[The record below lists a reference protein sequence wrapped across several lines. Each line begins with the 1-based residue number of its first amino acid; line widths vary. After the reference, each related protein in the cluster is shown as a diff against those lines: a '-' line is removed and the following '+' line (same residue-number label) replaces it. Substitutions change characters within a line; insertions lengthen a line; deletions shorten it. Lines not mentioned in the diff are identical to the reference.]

1 MQYIVGSARIDENG
15 HATGGKP
22 GDQKQKST
30 PDFKGEVSMQP
41 FYVDYRGY
49 YVLRPKKDSHAVAI
63 AKSMKNYCNDVNVG
77 YNQNQ
82 RNAIMTYD
90 GKEKTNCDCATLIE
104 RCVKDATG
112 VDPKGK
118 ADVFYTANERALLL
132 ATGLFNDMGKYKAG
146 MKLFEGDILVTCT
159 KGHTLAVVEGESRAP
174 KPAPATKTVVTY
186 ASHLTGGSW
195 LSAVSG
201 YNNTDDNGY
210 SGVYGKP
217 IDLVMAK
224 VSKGTITYRVHSCKG
239 KKWYG
244 AVTGYDKADANNGHA
259 GVKGNDID
267 GIAIKVSGV
276 SGKLKYRVHTI
287 KGKWLPWVSGYDTK
301 DNNNG
306 YAGNFGEKID
316 GIQIAIE

>member
-30 PDFKGEVSMQP
+30 PDFKGEVSMQA
-41 FYVDYRGY
+41 FYVDKRGF
-49 YVLRPKKDSHAVAI
+49 YVLRLKKDSHAVKM
-63 AKSMKNYCNDVNVG
+63 AKAMETYCNDKKVG
-77 YNQNQ
+77 YNQDERLQ
-82 RNAIMTYD
+82 IMTYD
-90 GKEKTNCDCATLIE
+90 GTKDVNCDCSSLIR
-104 RCVKDATG
+104 RCFKDATG
-112 VDPKGK
+112 KEV
-118 ADVFYTANERALLL
+118 ANFNTANERAVLL
-132 ATGLFNDMGKYKAG
+132 ATGLVDDMGKYHAG
-146 MKLFEGDILVTCT
+146 MLLLEGDILVTCT

-195 LSAVSG
+195 LSAVNG

-224 VSKGTITYRVHSCKG
+224 VSKGNITYRVHSCKG

-244 AVTGYDKADANNGHA
+244 AVTGYDKADANNGYA

-267 GIAIKVSGV
+267 GLAIKVSGV

>member
-15 HATGGKP
+15 HATGGKE
-22 GDQKQKST
+22 GDQKQTST
-30 PDFKGEVSMQP
+30 PDFKGEVSMQT
-41 FYVDYRGY
+41 FYVDKRGF
-49 YVLRPKKDSHAVAI
+49 YVLRLKKDSQAVKM
-63 AKSMKNYCNDVNVG
+63 AKAMETYCNDKKVG
-77 YNQNQ
+77 YNQDERLQ
-82 RNAIMTYD
+82 IMTYD
-90 GKEKTNCDCATLIE
+90 GTKDVNCDCSSLIR
-104 RCVKDATG
+104 RCFKDATG
-112 VDPKGK
+112 KEV
-118 ADVFYTANERALLL
+118 ANFNTANERAVLL
-132 ATGLFNDMGKYKAG
+132 ATGLVDDIGKYHAG
-146 MKLFEGDILVTCT
+146 MKLLEGDILVTCT

-195 LSAVSG
+195 LSAVNG

-244 AVTGYDKADANNGHA
+244 AVTGYDKADANNGYA

-306 YAGNFGEKID
+306 YAGNFGKKID

>member
-15 HATGGKP
+15 HATGGKE
-22 GDQKQKST
+22 GDQKQTST
-30 PDFKGEVSMQP
+30 PDFKGEVSMQT
-41 FYVDYRGY
+41 FYVDKRGFY
-49 YVLRPKKDSHAVAI
+49 ILRLKKDSQAVKM
-63 AKSMKNYCNDVNVG
+63 AKAMETYCNDKKVG
-77 YNQNQ
+77 YNQDERLQ
-82 RNAIMTYD
+82 IMTYD
-90 GKEKTNCDCATLIE
+90 GTKDVNCDCSSLIR
-104 RCVKDATG
+104 RCFKDATG
-112 VDPKGK
+112 KEV
-118 ADVFYTANERALLL
+118 ANFNTANERALLL

-186 ASHLTGGSW
+186 ASHLSGGSW
-195 LSAVSG
+195 LSAVNG

-244 AVTGYDKADANNGHA
+244 AVTGYDKADANNGYA